1 MARSLAEVTSPPMR
15 LVHAP
20 FAGGCSVAVVV
31 VGVTLMDGGV
41 ERAAAMLSE
50 ATFPLAVMGGGDEL
64 SPSKSGTLAMVGT
77 LDRSALGVGD
87 EVTRSPSGGDKLI
100 SASLL
105 PFCSFRI
112 TLTVFV

>member
-50 ATFPLAVMGGGDEL
+50 ATFPLAVVGGGDEL
-64 SPSKSGTLAMVGT
+64 SPSKSGTLAMVGSW
-77 LDRSALGVGD
+77 DLG
-87 EVTRSPSGGDKLI
+87 R
-100 SASLL
+100 
-105 PFCSFRI
+105 
-112 TLTVFV
+112 

>member
-50 ATFPLAVMGGGDEL
+50 ATFPLAVVGGGDEL
-64 SPSKSGTLAMVGT
+64 SPSKSGTLAMVLGT

-87 EVTRSPSGGDKLI
+87 EAGHPVTRALCP
-100 SASLL
+100 
-105 PFCSFRI
+105 C
-112 TLTVFV
+112 